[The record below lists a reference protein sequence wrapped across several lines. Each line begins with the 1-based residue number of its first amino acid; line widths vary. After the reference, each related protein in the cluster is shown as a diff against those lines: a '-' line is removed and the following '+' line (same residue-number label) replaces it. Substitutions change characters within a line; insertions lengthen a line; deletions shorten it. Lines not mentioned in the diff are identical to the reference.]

1 MRAVDENWPEPGA
14 RIFHSVGVWPALI
27 DDETEVTE
35 WNAPHRAA
43 FIARGW
49 PIGEARIIIEVRP
62 HREGCVVRMHEYAVR
77 GALQYVP
84 RVLTDPLLDFRNRE
98 ALHRLGYLAE
108 GQWVNDET
116 EERSTPKSAA
126 TTSGRTTAQ
135 SSSSVSPGCSTV
147 TCPPCD
153 STTCVMRALAMA
165 LPASE
170 FTRSCVGNA

>member
-1 MRAVDENWPEPGA
+1 MARTTRLLQCPPEAVFAVLADGWTYPSWVVGASRMRAVDENWPEPGA

-62 HREGCVVRMHEYAVR
+62 HRQGCVVRMHEYAVR

-116 EERSTPKSAA
+116 EERSTPEERGDA
-126 TTSGRTTAQ
+126 
-135 SSSSVSPGCSTV
+135 
-147 TCPPCD
+147 
-153 STTCVMRALAMA
+153 
-165 LPASE
+165 
-170 FTRSCVGNA
+170 